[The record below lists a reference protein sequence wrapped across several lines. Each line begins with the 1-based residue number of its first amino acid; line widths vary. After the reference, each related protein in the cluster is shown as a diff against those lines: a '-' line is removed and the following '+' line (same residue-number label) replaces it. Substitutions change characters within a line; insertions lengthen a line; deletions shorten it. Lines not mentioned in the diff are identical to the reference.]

1 MQGRVGNVVFYRV
14 KGRTYIRSVPL
25 KYRDANT
32 AMQRS
37 NRLRLMVATRFYQRL
52 QGTFLIDVWR
62 LAAGELAMNG
72 FNLFMKMNLQVFN
85 TRTLFEPPRLKMSF
99 GVLPRLNHPEA
110 EILEGNR
117 IQLTWNYWESGE
129 GAHVGDRLCVV
140 ERLSLSS
147 AEKKRLQQ
155 ELEMK
160 LLEYEHERMA
170 AQLVVVLD
178 TRGELGSSTFP
189 LPAEWNAERVRVYA
203 FAVSKNG
210 RMASDSVHLAVGA

>member
-1 MQGRVGNVVFYRV
+1 MAKTEQVMQGRVGNVVFYRV

-85 TRTLFEPPRLKMSF
+85 TRTLFEPPRLKISF

-110 EILEGNR
+110 EVREGNR

-129 GAHVGDRLCVV
+129 GAHAAVLDLGAAWRRRAHLYCFFASPDGGAYSPSDYLCVTPKA
-140 ERLSLSS
+140 S
-147 AEKKRLQQ
+147 A
-155 ELEMK
+155 
-160 LLEYEHERMA
+160 A
-170 AQLVVVLD
+170 
-178 TRGELGSSTFP
+178 
-189 LPAEWNAERVRVYA
+189 
-203 FAVSKNG
+203 
-210 RMASDSVHLAVGA
+210 

>member
-1 MQGRVGNVVFYRV
+1 MAKTEQVMQGRVGNVVFYRV

-37 NRLRLMVATRFYQRL
+37 HRLRLMVATRFYQRL
-52 QGTFLIDVWR
+52 QRTFLIDVWR

-110 EILEGNR
+110 EVREGNR

-140 ERLSLSS
+140 ALFEG
-147 AEKKRLQQ
+147 
-155 ELEMK
+155 
-160 LLEYEHERMA
+160 RMYSP
-170 AQLVVVLD
+170 VVLQGFTARRQD
-178 TRGELGSSTFP
+178 YATVLDLGAAWRRRAHLYCF
-189 LPAEWNAERVRVYA
+189 
-203 FAVSKNG
+203 FASPDGGAYSPSDYLCVTPK
-210 RMASDSVHLAVGA
+210 ASAA